1 VRRPAERGHAARQRG
16 HEPVLS
22 QGIPPVAVEEQV
34 VAGQLMGNVGM
45 SEPLDWMPTAIGPVT
60 PSAVVPVPASGRTD
74 LRGRRLLI
82 GLPGFG
88 WRGDLRGDAAV
99 VQASRTY
106 VPVLPEHEWY
116 RAEAEQIEVFAPLVP
131 IDRVWVEIVEAP
143 GTAPESQPR
152 DLVGRLVSLDA
163 PPRREPVPVRDMP
176 SLTGRR
182 LVQADQTSALRDLR
196 AVTEP
201 YQNTEGDICVR
212 VSSELDW
219 YRWGWSGKPPRT
231 REVPIY
237 LLWAE

>member
-1 VRRPAERGHAARQRG
+1 MTGPEWTPETV
-16 HEPVLS
+16 EPMTPKA
-22 QGIPPVAVEEQV
+22 IVAV
-34 VAGQLMGNVGM
+34 
-45 SEPLDWMPTAIGPVT
+45 
-60 PSAVVPVPASGRTD
+60 SAAGRTD

-88 WRGDLRGDAAV
+88 WRGDLRGDSAI

-131 IDRVWVEIVEAP
+131 IDRVWVEI
-143 GTAPESQPR
+143 ESVSASPATSA
-152 DLVGRLVSLDA
+152 DLFSRLVSLDE
-163 PPRREPVPVRDMP
+163 PPRREPVPVR
-176 SLTGRR
+176 SVNGITGRR
-182 LVQADQTSALRDLR
+182 LVQADGAAATRDLR

-201 YQNTEGDICVR
+201 YQGADGDICVR
-212 VSSELDW
+212 VSTELDW

>member
-1 VRRPAERGHAARQRG
+1 VTEPEWTPETVPPTTPPA
-16 HEPVLS
+16 
-22 QGIPPVAVEEQV
+22 IVAVPA
-34 VAGQLMGNVGM
+34 AGRN
-45 SEPLDWMPTAIGPVT
+45 
-60 PSAVVPVPASGRTD
+60 D

-131 IDRVWVEIVEAP
+131 IDRVWAEVESTQP
-143 GTAPESQPR
+143 TQPR
-152 DLVGRLVSLDA
+152 PADLFARLVSLDT
-163 PPRREPVPVRDMP
+163 PPSRDP
-176 SLTGRR
+176 IPIRDLANVTGRR
-182 LVQADQTSALRDLR
+182 LVQADGPTATRDLR
-196 AVTEP
+196 AVTEA
-201 YQNTEGDICVR
+201 YQNSDGDVCVR
-212 VSSELDW
+212 VCTELDW
-219 YRWGWSGKPPRT
+219 YKWGWSGKPPRT

>member
-1 VRRPAERGHAARQRG
+1 MT
-16 HEPVLS
+16 EPEWTPETV
-22 QGIPPVAVEEQV
+22 
-34 VAGQLMGNVGM
+34 
-45 SEPLDWMPTAIGPVT
+45 DPVT
-60 PSAVVPVPASGRTD
+60 PQAIVPAPAAGRTD

-88 WRGDLRGDAAV
+88 WRGDLRGDTPV

-131 IDRVWVEIVEAP
+131 IDRVWVEI
-143 GTAPESQPR
+143 ESASASDTNPS
-152 DLVGRLVSLDA
+152 DLFSRLVSLDA
-163 PPRREPVPVRDMP
+163 PPRREPVPIRNATGI
-176 SLTGRR
+176 TGRR
-182 LVQADQTSALRDLR
+182 LVQADGPKSTRDLR

-201 YQNTEGDICVR
+201 YQNTEGDICAR
-212 VSSELDW
+212 VCTELDW

-237 LLWAE
+237 LSVDRIGQLPRTSETWWPNRLAILDPDDLQRSIGCLDLQPFHRSLQIL